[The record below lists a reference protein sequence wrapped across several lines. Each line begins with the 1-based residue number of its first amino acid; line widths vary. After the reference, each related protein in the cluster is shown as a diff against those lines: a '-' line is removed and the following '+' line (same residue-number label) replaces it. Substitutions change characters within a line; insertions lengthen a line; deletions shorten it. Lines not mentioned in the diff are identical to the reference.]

1 LLHAVGIVSTRA
13 HRGCPHHP
21 IFAHESSRSLHRGTF
36 HKEQVE
42 HMNVVVLM
50 KRVPDTETRIQV
62 HDGQVV
68 TEGISWVISPYDE
81 YAVEE
86 ALRLVEKH
94 GGTVTLLTLGPEEAK
109 ETIRKGLALG
119 ADEAF
124 HLNDPAFAGSDAS
137 ATAKVLAAACKKLTF
152 DIILAGKQAVDEDNA
167 QVAIRVAELLD
178 LPDVNSV
185 IKFEVSPDLKSA
197 RCTREVDGERD
208 LSVTSLP
215 AVITAQQGLN
225 EPRYPSL
232 KGIMG
237 AKKKPITD
245 WKASD
250 LALDPNVVGARG
262 AKVEVVSIDPPAA
275 RPPGKII
282 PGDAPTAAKELV
294 RLLREEAKV
303 I

>member
-1 LLHAVGIVSTRA
+1 
-13 HRGCPHHP
+13 
-21 IFAHESSRSLHRGTF
+21 
-36 HKEQVE
+36 
-42 HMNVVVLM
+42 MNVVVLM

-62 HDGQVV
+62 RDGQVL

-86 ALRLVEKH
+86 ALRLIEKH
-94 GGTVTLLTLGPEEAK
+94 GGKVTLVTLGPEESK

-119 ADEAF
+119 ADEAY
-124 HLNDPAFAGSDAS
+124 HLNDAAFAGGDA
-137 ATAKVLAAACKKLTF
+137 ATTAKVLAAACKKLPF
-152 DIILAGKQAVDEDNA
+152 DLILTGKQAVDEDNA
-167 QVAIRVAELLD
+167 QVGIRVAELLD

-185 IKFEVSPDLKSA
+185 IKLELSPDLKSA

-208 LSVTSLP
+208 VGVTSLP

-250 LALDPNVVGARG
+250 LALDPATVGAKG
-262 AKVEVVSIDPPAA
+262 ARVQVVRVDPPAA

-282 PGDAPTAAKELV
+282 PGDAQAAAKELV
-294 RLLREEAKV
+294 RLLHEEAKV
-303 I
+303 V

>member
-1 LLHAVGIVSTRA
+1 
-13 HRGCPHHP
+13 
-21 IFAHESSRSLHRGTF
+21 
-36 HKEQVE
+36 
-42 HMNVVVLM
+42 MNVLVLM

-62 HDGQVV
+62 RDGRVV

-86 ALRLVEKH
+86 ALRLVEKL
-94 GGTVTLLTLGPEEAK
+94 GGKVTLLTLGPEEAK

-119 ADEAF
+119 AHEAI
-124 HLNDPAFAGSDAS
+124 HLNDPAFLGGDA
-137 ATAKVLAAACKKLTF
+137 ANTAQVLAAACKKLQF
-152 DIILAGKQAVDEDNA
+152 DVILAGKQAVDEDNA
-167 QVAIRVAELLD
+167 QVGVRVAELLD

-185 IKFEVSPDLKSA
+185 ISLQVSADLKSA

-208 LSVTSLP
+208 VAVTSLP

-237 AKKKPITD
+237 AKKKPMTD
-245 WKASD
+245 WKAAD
-250 LALDPNVVGARG
+250 LDLDPATFGASG
-262 AKVEVVSIDPPAA
+262 AKVQVMHIDPPAA
-275 RPPGKII
+275 RPPGKLIQ
-282 PGDAPTAAKELV
+282 GDGPTAAKELA
-294 RLLREEAKV
+294 RLLHDEAKV

>member
-1 LLHAVGIVSTRA
+1 
-13 HRGCPHHP
+13 
-21 IFAHESSRSLHRGTF
+21 
-36 HKEQVE
+36 
-42 HMNVVVLM
+42 MNIVVLM

-62 HDGQVV
+62 RDGKVV

-81 YAVEE
+81 YGVEE
-86 ALRLVEKH
+86 ALQLIEKY
-94 GGTVTLLTLGPEEAK
+94 GGKVTLLTLGPEEAK

-119 ADEAF
+119 ADEAI
-124 HLNDPAFAGSDAS
+124 HLNDPAFLNGDAS
-137 ATAKVLAAACKKLTF
+137 ATAKVLAAACKKLPY
-152 DIILAGKQAVDEDNA
+152 DLILAGRQAVDEDNS
-167 QVAIRVAELLD
+167 QVAVRVAELLG
-178 LPDVNSV
+178 LPDVNAV
-185 IKFEVSPDLKSA
+185 IKIEPSADLKTA

-208 LSVTSLP
+208 IMVTSLP

-237 AKKKPITD
+237 AKKKPIKD

-250 LALDPNVVGARG
+250 LGLDAATVGAKG
-262 AKVEVVSIDPPAA
+262 AKVEVVKIDPPAA

-282 PGDAPTAAKELV
+282 PGEPQAAAKELA